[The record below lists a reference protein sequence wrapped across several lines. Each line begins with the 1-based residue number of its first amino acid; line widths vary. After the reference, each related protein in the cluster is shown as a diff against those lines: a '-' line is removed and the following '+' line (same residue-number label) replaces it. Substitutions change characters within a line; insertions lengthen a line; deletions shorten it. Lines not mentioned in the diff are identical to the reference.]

1 MQLSRG
7 RCSCGFE
14 ILFLQNGVHTAIYA
28 QNVIFLKEKSIFSV
42 QKGKNKITVTTLA
55 PSTGGAHGKASQW
68 Q

>member
-28 QNVIFLKEKSIFSV
+28 QNVIFFKRKKHIFCPKWEK
-42 QKGKNKITVTTLA
+42 
-55 PSTGGAHGKASQW
+55 
-68 Q
+68 